1 MNWLKFSMFDLV
13 DLFFLGVF
21 VLVFILFILDFRLAS
36 RRSWAILLGMAGL
49 GGVLLVK
56 RWLRKQVLRELEAQ
70 EKIRKRQEKELEAL
84 RQKAEISEAAYRAA
98 LAELQQARKEHA
110 LFLARLD
117 RELQERLLEIE
128 KEYQNLTPDETLE
141 KLKAILSN

>member
-13 DLFFLGVF
+13 DLVFLGVF
-21 VLVFILFILDFRLAS
+21 VLVFILFLLDFRLAS

-49 GGVLLVK
+49 GGLLLVK
-56 RWLRKQVLRELEAQ
+56 RWLRKQILRDLEAQ
-70 EKIRKRQEKELEAL
+70 EKIRKRQERELDTL

-98 LAELQQARKEHA
+98 LAELQQARKERA

-117 RELQERLLEIE
+117 RELQERLQEIE
-128 KEYQNLTPDETLE
+128 KEYENLTPDETLE